1 MITNN
6 KMVDNIIHDSQAMNI
21 LQQAN
26 ARQSHLVRA
35 LREQEKTLLSL
46 IDKAIM
52 ALTTQDAMPA
62 EQCQRIADMLRK
74 ARRVR

>member
-1 MITNN
+1 MIVDP
-6 KMVDNIIHDSQAMNI
+6 KMQHNILQDQQAMNI

-26 ARQSHLVRA
+26 ARQSHLVKA
-35 LREQEKTLLSL
+35 LREQEKNLLSL

-52 ALTTQDAMPA
+52 ALTTEDAMPA

-74 ARRVR
+74 ARRVK